1 MLLLNLGKA
10 KDNLIGV
17 GGCGGLFLKTLR
29 NDSGFGGREGS
40 GGGGCT
46 TTGLGWKGIEINGSR
61 IKEVVEAKRR
71 QFG

>member
-1 MLLLNLGKA
+1 MWGIIFYQLWNY
-10 KDNLIGV
+10 
-17 GGCGGLFLKTLR
+17 C
-29 NDSGFGGREGS
+29 GFGGWERG

-46 TTGLGWKGIEINGSR
+46 TAGLGWKGIEINGSR